1 VVLIDQL
8 YVLLDAAL
16 LMMSLQNFASSRAA
30 TVDVGE
36 HLDSTT
42 DQADQVTFRWE
53 GFWGGAPWCPQ
64 VAKVWAVPTSF
75 WQGSWVA
82 QRGERE
88 LVAMVGNTS
97 TAR

>member
-1 VVLIDQL
+1 
-8 YVLLDAAL
+8 
-16 LMMSLQNFASSRAA
+16 M
-30 TVDVGE
+30 DVGE

-64 VAKVWAVPTSF
+64 MAKVWAVPTSF
-75 WQGSWVA
+75 WQVSWVA

-88 LVAMVGNTS
+88 LGSHGWKHFHRTLKLVLKLSQAQSSQPFCKGPTGPTGMGGM
-97 TAR
+97 